1 MGFALSNVKERKV
14 SFYIRTINGAYVP
27 VSFDKIKTD
36 DWDNSFVVV
45 RVENERRDVT
55 EEDIDEIF
63 EALQDSEVLDALKN
77 TSFFIT
83 SDSMDFKNVGKTA
96 QIKERLLNGEEL
108 ADILEDAREEIKK
121 EHIAWGK

>member
-1 MGFALSNVKERKV
+1 V

>member
-108 ADILEDAREEIKK
+108 ADILEDVREEIKK